1 MLTLKVVG
9 RDVLELYENDPV
21 NLTFQYSDIEKIQSS
36 VGSYSQSFRIPAT
49 EANVDFFG
57 TFFNV
62 NEQGGYNPKRKKQ
75 AELFY
80 NTVPIISGFIQL
92 KQVFIQKERYADFE
106 ITFFGDTVDLAR
118 TIGDAKLKDLDLSA
132 FDHLLNYTSYTFAR
146 VGALFS
152 GKVRYGL
159 IDKGRNF
166 SNNGDGTPISA
177 SSPLELADF
186 TPCLRV
192 REVVNAIFED
202 NGFVLDSDF
211 FSASAFD
218 NYLTPF
224 YNGQFNPA
232 TALDLDNY
240 VMNVGLYVTA
250 EVIAST
256 GVGYYFPTGL
266 LDSSPFFDAEGM
278 YDTTTDI
285 FTPPFNSWYS
295 MEMNG
300 LINCNYG
307 IAGNFRICLYN
318 STDSVVV
325 WQSETVLIE
334 NGENHQFLGDF
345 VIQLSTTKGYKY
357 AIWTDQPSSNF
368 ELLAGALGGGTY
380 KSQLRVWDV
389 TPPIEGQTVSL
400 SANAPDIKQMDYL
413 TSLQRMFNLVFVADK
428 LNPKKIK
435 IEPFNDYNSGGEIK
449 DWTEKVDYSK
459 DVVISPTTD
468 IQSKKY
474 QWTYSEGKDFVNKFY
489 KENADRIYG
498 RYLIEDGEND
508 FSTSEQTIQPAF
520 GAFPL
525 SLISGTALKIHKAVD
540 EKGERITD
548 PLCWVVYGKNIIM
561 NGIFINDNGTLRTEA
576 DFYYIGHYSELNPD
590 VGDIDLNFGGEIP
603 TYPIEA
609 NPYDN
614 LYNTYWREYVNQLY
628 STEARIL
635 QAHFDLDVADISQF
649 EFSDQIWIK
658 DSYWRILSIDYSPNS
673 KSTSKVK
680 LIKIL
685 ADVRACDWIPYQ
697 SNANGVITFIDEN
710 GTTGAPTQECCE
722 RFGYVYISGV
732 CYQSF
737 NTPVAPNTP
746 SDPSNVIGEAIGSD
760 IGLRVFA
767 QGANIIAPNNPYSFV
782 SGNDITIEA
791 DARNILAVGQWM
803 DIAPITDIMAT
814 GSNVN
819 AFVEGVHRGGGWW
832 YDAIGTGSKGGAQM
846 SVVPFIYEGDFD
858 DTDEVELF
866 IEGKNNNRLSIPN
879 GSTMYCRF
887 DIVVSTYNVAGGVP
901 VDSQTLVFF
910 DSFKKISNVA
920 SSHYATGTSPATV
933 NIGTFGASNFILN
946 VDTATDT
953 TQHRLLMHNNGDT
966 NTNKT
971 RIICY
976 QTFVMASW

>member
-1 MLTLKVVG
+1 MLILKVG
-9 RDVLELYENDPV
+9 KLKYLELYENDPV

-49 EANVDFFG
+49 QNNIDFFG

-62 NEQGGYNPKRKKQ
+62 NEQGGFNTKRKQ
-75 AELFY
+75 PAEMFF
-80 NTVPIISGFIQL
+80 NTVPIASGFIQL
-92 KQVFIQKERYADFE
+92 RQVYIQKERYADFE

-118 TIGDAKLKDLDLSA
+118 TIGDQKLKDLDLSA
-132 FDHLLNYTSYTFAR
+132 FDHLLNYSNYTLAR

-159 IDKGRNF
+159 IDKGKNF
-166 SNNGDGTPISA
+166 SNIGNGQPITA
-177 SSPLELADF
+177 DQPLELADF
-186 TPCLRV
+186 TPCLRI

-202 NGFVLDSDF
+202 NDFVLDSDF
-211 FSASAFD
+211 FSDSALD

-224 YNGQFNPA
+224 YNGAESPQ
-232 TALDLDNY
+232 TSVYLDDYTML
-240 VMNVGLYVTA
+240 VGLYVTLESFA
-250 EVIAST
+250 ISGAS
-256 GVGYYFPTGL
+256 YYFPSTFVDTGSFW
-266 LDSSPFFDAEGM
+266 DTQAQ

-285 FTPPFNSWYS
+285 LNTDYS
-295 MEMNG
+295 AWFSVGMTG
-300 LINCNYG
+300 RINCGYG
-307 IAGNFRICLYN
+307 VGGNFRICLYN
-318 STDSVVV
+318 NTDGEVV
-325 WQSETVLIE
+325 WQSETVMIE
-334 NGENHQFLGDF
+334 SGGTHSFIGDF
-345 VIQLSTTKGYKY
+345 VVQLYSSIDYKY

-368 ELLAGALGGGTY
+368 DLIAGEYADGFWNT
-380 KSQLRVWDV
+380 SLRIYDM
-389 TPPIEGQTVSL
+389 TEPFNGQTVSL

-413 TSLQRMFNLVFVADK
+413 TSLQKMFNLVFVADK
-428 LNPKKIK
+428 LNPKKIT
-435 IEPFNDYNSGGEIK
+435 IEPFKDYNSGGQIK
-449 DWTEKVDYSK
+449 DWTELLDYGK
-459 DVVISPTTD
+459 DVVIKPTTD
-468 IQSKKY
+468 IQAKEY
-474 QWTYSEGKDFVNKFY
+474 EWTYSEGKDYVNKFY
-489 KENADRIYG
+489 KDNADRIYG

-508 FSTSEQTIQPAF
+508 FSTGSKKVQPKF

-525 SLISGTALKIHKAVD
+525 SPVQGTGLKIFKAID
-540 EKGERITD
+540 EKGAAIKE
-548 PLCWVVYGKNIIM
+548 PLCHVVYGKNISM
-561 NGIFINDNGTLRTEA
+561 NGIFIDDNGTLRTEA

-628 STEARIL
+628 STEARML

-685 ADVRACDWIPYQ
+685 ADVRACDWIPYS
-697 SNANGVITFIDEN
+697 SNVNGVITFIDEN

-737 NTPVAPNTP
+737 NTPVAPADTY
-746 SDPSNVIGEAIGSD
+746 DPSIIVGEAINSEV
-760 IGLRVFA
+760 GLRVFA
-767 QGANIIAPNNPYSFV
+767 QGANIIAPNNPYSYIG
-782 SGNDITIEA
+782 GNDITLEA
-791 DARNILAVGQWM
+791 GGRNILALGQWM
-803 DIAPITDIMAT
+803 DVAPIADIMAT

-819 AFVEGVHRGGGWW
+819 AFVEGIHRGGGWW

-966 NTNKT
+966 NTYKN
-971 RIICY
+971 RIVCY
-976 QTFVMASW
+976 LTCLLASW